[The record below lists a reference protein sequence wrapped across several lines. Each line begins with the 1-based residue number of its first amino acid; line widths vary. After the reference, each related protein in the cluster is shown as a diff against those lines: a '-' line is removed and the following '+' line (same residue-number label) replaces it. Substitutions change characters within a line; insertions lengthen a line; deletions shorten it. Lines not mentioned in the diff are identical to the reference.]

1 MSRVQQIID
10 FIRRKEEKSNFEGMK
25 ETVIYLSNSIDFD
38 KKIAEIILNAKYNLF
53 TYKKYKKILADY
65 LAKIDATKIPKARG
79 VLKNYQNELISFTKD
94 IVFDLEKNDIYP
106 MITGGTLLGA
116 VRHGGFIPWDDD
128 IDFDIVRDEYE
139 RLLKLIEEKYVVFD
153 TSEITNF
160 REFYT
165 GLDDIISK
173 NPNQIIW
180 ARKPFGLCVY
190 RGTSLS
196 DAKVLDFFCVDYLA
210 ENVSKENLLEYRQK
224 KEEEYKA
231 CKNWKEIFEFFDRE
245 RKSCGLFASTGT
257 VLARGWDSFSF
268 SHVKR
273 TRLFLTKD
281 VLPSTKVDF
290 EDIKLSTYQNYEF
303 VLGEYF
309 SNYMKLPVY
318 FNVAMHIK
326 NLAKK
331 CKENRKAY
339 FITIEEILNGK

>member
-1 MSRVQQIID
+1 MLIK
-10 FIRRKEEKSNFEGMK
+10 FIKTIFSFETDEKHHCIVFLGIKFNIPHKNLSKKRRENPYY
-25 ETVIYLSNSIDFD
+25 I
-38 KKIAEIILNAKYNLF
+38 
-53 TYKKYKKILADY
+53 YKKNKVDI
-65 LAKIDATKIPKARG
+65 TKIPPATGQTREIQLANLEL
-79 VLKNYQNELISFTKD
+79 LKELDYVCK
-94 IVFDLEKNDIYP
+94 KNNIPYWLDF
-106 MITGGTLLGA
+106 GTLLGA
-116 VRHGGFIPWDDD
+116 IRHKGFIPWDDD